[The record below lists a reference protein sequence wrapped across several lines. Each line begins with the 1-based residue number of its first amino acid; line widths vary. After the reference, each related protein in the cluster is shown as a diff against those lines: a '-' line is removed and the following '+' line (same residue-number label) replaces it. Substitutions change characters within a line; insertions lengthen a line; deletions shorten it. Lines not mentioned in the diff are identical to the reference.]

1 MDELM
6 ELVEILAKPATQNEK
21 QPGGTLLSLPQGAAI
36 PGNDSKP
43 ESPGDTLADKPTSV
57 AISPLG
63 GPAAPLANA
72 KPPYYQN
79 QRERYTHRIMLEKAA
94 QGYNIKEIAEQ
105 TGYTTVAVNNILRQP
120 HAQQTL
126 VDEIRRIHG
135 VDEEVVEIIKR
146 NVVKSAKLYET
157 ILNDPNADRKDR
169 MEAAE
174 RFFNRRYG
182 KPTQPM
188 SQGTCIDLNDLSDD
202 ELAKMLP
209 TASTGT
215 SH

>member
-6 ELVEILAKPATQNEK
+6 EFVELDNTPKTPTAAVPVGLDSATS
-21 QPGGTLLSLPQGAAI
+21 TS
-36 PGNDSKP
+36 SV
-43 ESPGDTLADKPTSV
+43 KPTYSTSS
-57 AISPLG
+57 AKTE
-63 GPAAPLANA
+63 AQPLANA
-72 KPPYYQN
+72 KAPYYQN

-94 QGYNIKEIAEQ
+94 QGYTVKEIAEQ

-120 HAQQTL
+120 YAQQTL

-146 NVVKSAKLYET
+146 NVVKAAKLYENV
-157 ILNDPNADRKDR
+157 LNDPNADRKDR

-188 SQGTCIDLNDLSDD
+188 SQGSVVDLNSLSDD
-202 ELAKMLP
+202 ELAALLP
-209 TASTGT
+209 TMTTGT
-215 SH
+215 NT